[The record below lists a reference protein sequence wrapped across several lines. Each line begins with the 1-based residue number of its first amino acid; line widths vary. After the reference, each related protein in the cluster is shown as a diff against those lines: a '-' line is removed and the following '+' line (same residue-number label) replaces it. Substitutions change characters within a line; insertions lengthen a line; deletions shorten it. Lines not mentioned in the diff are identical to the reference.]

1 MEKQCHQ
8 PPMTENGNHATYK
21 NGDDSGMVYGI
32 LWHCLPTLV
41 EVWLWSIQV
50 VGKLVILTSHKFA
63 GTVANPTMSLP
74 FQECAKTTCFS
85 LGKWETVY
93 YWAARCCKHLTCTSN
108 ETGDAVDK
116 STSIWSPTAT
126 SRWKGLGLF
135 QFRYPKNQWLFM
147 NNYSWWIII
156 FL

>member
-1 MEKQCHQ
+1 MWVKRINSCRYLWSIY
-8 PPMTENGNHATYK
+8 GNIYGMMIDVVKTMPTYK

-32 LWHCLPTLV
+32 LWHCLPTFV

-50 VGKLVILTSHKFA
+50 AGKLVILTSHKFA

-74 FQECAKTTCFS
+74 FRECAKTTCFS

-93 YWAARCCKHLTCTSN
+93 YWAARCCKHLTWTSN

-116 STSIWSPTAT
+116 STSIWSPTAR

-135 QFRYPKNQWLFM
+135 QFR
-147 NNYSWWIII
+147 
-156 FL
+156 